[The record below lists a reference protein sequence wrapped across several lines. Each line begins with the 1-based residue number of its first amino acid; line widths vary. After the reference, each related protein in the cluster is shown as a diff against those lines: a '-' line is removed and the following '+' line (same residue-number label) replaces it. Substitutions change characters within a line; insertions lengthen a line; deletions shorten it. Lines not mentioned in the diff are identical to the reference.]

1 MVKEFKSKNSSKNL
15 KTLKNITLYRMKKN
29 KKAKKL
35 LKQIPKKYL
44 AQKTAKNSEEN
55 DETIKNFFAA
65 QSAIKLNCYVCN
77 KSIINQIK
85 IILDPNYSKE
95 KNFQKGLN
103 FNALCVK
110 CFVLKTKYNSKEKA
124 NYVINEMTLNPYKF
138 TNYKIINKIHRGLDT
153 RRRN

>member
-110 CFVLKTKYNSKEKA
+110 CFVLKTKYKKKKQ
-124 NYVINEMTLNPYKF
+124 IM
-138 TNYKIINKIHRGLDT
+138 
-153 RRRN
+153 

>member
-95 KNFQKGLN
+95 KNFQKGKRKSK
-103 FNALCVK
+103 LC
-110 CFVLKTKYNSKEKA
+110 N
-124 NYVINEMTLNPYKF
+124 
-138 TNYKIINKIHRGLDT
+138 
-153 RRRN
+153 